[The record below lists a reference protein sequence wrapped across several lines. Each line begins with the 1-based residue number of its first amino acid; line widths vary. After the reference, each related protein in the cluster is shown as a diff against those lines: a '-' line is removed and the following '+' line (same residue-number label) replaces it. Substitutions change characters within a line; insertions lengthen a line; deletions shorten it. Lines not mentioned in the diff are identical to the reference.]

1 MLRYAAASFQC
12 PAGSADQPSRLSA
25 SAPQRSRSVCAQGG
39 FAPQAVPSPCPKGYR
54 LPMVTDKRYYAPHA
68 RTHARMH
75 AWGAYS
81 ESLVT
86 IGNHGNR
93 RGQSCASRRTFVD
106 LPLSFRLND
115 GSPNVTVIS
124 LPNARSPRIR
134 TSGSAP
140 STFSYRS

>member
-1 MLRYAAASFQC
+1 MQRPASSAPRAAPISHR
-12 PAGSADQPSRLSA
+12 GSARQHHSAADQYARKVVSRLRRYRR
-25 SAPQRSRSVCAQGG
+25 PAQK
-39 FAPQAVPSPCPKGYR
+39 VTGYR
-54 LPMVTDKRYYAPHA
+54 WLPINGTTPHA